1 VKHTLLLAGVTALA
15 FSIPALAQASAA
27 TAPEITRS
35 GGPSST
41 ILAQALPPGPPPAA
55 VVTTPMPGT
64 TVVIA
69 PNPPPAPEAETPPPP
84 PSPTYV
90 WDPGHWRW
98 DGAQFSWEGGKY
110 VEKPMVS
117 ASFVPEHWEQRP
129 DGWAWVPSQWN
140 YPGVGS
146 SAPPR
151 M

>member
-1 VKHTLLLAGVTALA
+1 
-15 FSIPALAQASAA
+15 
-27 TAPEITRS
+27 
-35 GGPSST
+35 
-41 ILAQALPPGPPPAA
+41 
-55 VVTTPMPGT
+55 MPGT
-64 TVVIA
+64 TVGIA

-117 ASFVPEHWEQRP
+117 ASFVPGHWEQRP